1 MIGAK
6 DDTKNG
12 DEVVVEFNTRI
23 VDGDSKADSCD
34 ANNENFPK
42 NHHKI
47 SYLIDK
53 ESSHNIGRDQVES
66 ILR

>member
-34 ANNENFPK
+34 SNNENFPK
-42 NHHKI
+42 PIIII
-47 SYLIDK
+47 SCMLY
-53 ESSHNIGRDQVES
+53 
-66 ILR
+66 